1 MSLLS
6 ISDIEHIA
14 LLARLDLNDAEKGRY
29 AEQLSAVFGFFESL
43 REVDISGVKE
53 TCQVTGLEGVVRED
67 LAVPCDEETKR
78 KLIEA
83 FPDRIGK
90 LLKVPGVFE

>member
-6 ISDIEHIA
+6 TSDIEHIA
-14 LLARLDLNDAEKGRY
+14 LLARLDLSENEKERY

-53 TCQVTGLEGVVRED
+53 TCQVTGLEDVMRED
-67 LAVPCDEETKR
+67 SAAPCDEETRK
-78 KLIEA
+78 KLIDA